1 MKKTLLGIVLGCL
14 VSDAWAYSAADYK
27 QEGLLNQWDAIENA
41 GPYRH
46 DANATVWKD
55 LAGGKTV
62 YGSRDLELTENGSWG
77 DGWLNV
83 NGLSAV
89 GSDKT
94 TDYKT
99 IEIVLAR
106 RSQRKRSFP
115 EPKRWSARS
124 PARLTAKSVRD

>member
-1 MKKTLLGIVLGCL
+1 MTKTLLGIVLGCL

-99 IEIVLAR
+99 IESRSVR

-124 PARLTAKSVRD
+124 PGRLTAKSVRD

>member
-99 IEIVLAR
+99 IEIVYRGGHSGSGHFRSR
-106 RSQRKRSFP
+106 RGGVHD
-115 EPKRWSARS
+115 
-124 PARLTAKSVRD
+124 RLDD